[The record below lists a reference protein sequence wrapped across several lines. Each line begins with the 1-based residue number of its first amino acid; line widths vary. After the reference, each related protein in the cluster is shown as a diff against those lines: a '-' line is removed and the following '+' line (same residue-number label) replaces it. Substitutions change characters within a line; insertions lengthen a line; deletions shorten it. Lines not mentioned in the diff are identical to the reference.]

1 MGFLLSFT
9 DKFIVA
15 FELWPA
21 ASFVLTLPILAHLY
35 HREGRLRFWSAAG
48 AYLIVLYFLG
58 LGCFTLYPL
67 PAGDAGLGITYG
79 IAPQLDPLA
88 FIADIRK
95 DGITAVLQIVMN
107 IIFFMPLG
115 FICTRAFGM
124 RLRSTAALGLV
135 ISLLIETAQLT
146 GLFWLYPH
154 AYRTFDVND
163 LMWNAGGAV
172 IGWWAAEALARVLPP
187 VERDEGGVTTAPG
200 FVRRGVAFSLDM
212 LLVWAATLLIWSLAT
227 LVLPDGARRSLAEGP
242 CLDVLPVAMFLL
254 VEFAVP
260 LARDGRT
267 PGGAFVRMT
276 CETRE
281 RPPAG
286 SCSSRCAWPACGPPL
301 PSLRSQFLCSPCS
314 SWSFAACRTISSDA
328 PPPRRR
334 CAIIGGWVTEF
345 ERSCT

>member
-15 FELWPA
+15 FGLWPA

-115 FICTRAFGM
+115 FICARAFGM

-200 FVRRGVAFSLDM
+200 FVRRG
-212 LLVWAATLLIWSLAT
+212 AALRKGLAWTCCRLPCSFWS
-227 LVLPDGARRSLAEGP
+227 
-242 CLDVLPVAMFLL
+242 
-254 VEFAVP
+254 
-260 LARDGRT
+260 
-267 PGGAFVRMT
+267 
-276 CETRE
+276 
-281 RPPAG
+281 
-286 SCSSRCAWPACGPPL
+286 SSRC
-301 PSLRSQFLCSPCS
+301 RSRGT
-314 SWSFAACRTISSDA
+314 AA
-328 PPPRRR
+328 RR
-334 CAIIGGWVTEF
+334 AG
-345 ERSCT
+345 RSCA

>member
-15 FELWPA
+15 FGLWPA

-95 DGITAVLQIVMN
+95 DGITAALQIVMN

-281 RPPAG
+281 RPPA
-286 SCSSRCAWPACGPPL
+286 RRVVFLAVRLACMWAAFAFASVAVPVL
-301 PSLRSQFLCSPCS
+301 ALFFLV
-314 SWSFAACRTISSDA
+314 F
-328 PPPRRR
+328 RRMPYDF
-334 CAIIGGWVTEF
+334 I
-345 ERSCT
+345 